1 MAVHSDH
8 WYRVASLKPRLSP
21 HVRLRRQALRGET
34 WFVLADDITGRSVR
48 LNRSAYAVAG
58 RFDGRLSVQQVWD
71 ALQALD
77 DEPATQDE
85 VIDLLVRLREAAL
98 LDFDRPA
105 DFATLLPHLDK
116 SRPQP
121 RFNPIAWRLRL
132 GNPAR
137 VLERLRPL
145 QQLLYSR
152 TSFVLWLGG
161 LAGLL
166 VLGVQHAPALWDHA
180 ARWMATPR
188 YALLAVLLYIPIK
201 LVHELSHGLAVRRWG
216 GHVHDAGITLMMGL
230 PVPYVNASAASSFA
244 EPRHRIAVSAAGIM
258 AELAIAAV
266 ALPLW
271 LWLEPGLARDVA
283 FVTLVVTTLSTLLF
297 NANPLQR
304 LDGYYIATDW
314 LELPNLGPR
323 SRAWWLDWL
332 RRRLLRLPDAEPMPL
347 AAGERGWLVA
357 YAPLSWLYSLVI
369 TAAAVLWLGH
379 VSLVLGAVAAVAL
392 AALLVLRPVWALI
405 GQLARSAQAQ
415 RRAGARL
422 RLAGGLAGALLIGV
436 LALPMPHYQLARGVV
451 WPADRA
457 QVRAESAGFVG
468 TLHRRDGDRVQA
480 GELIV
485 QLLNPQLQ
493 SDHSRQLARVSA
505 LESELFQALS
515 IDPAAAAKTRTELD
529 AAQSELAQRN
539 EKLAG
544 LAVRAQVAGRLALPA
559 TADLTDRY
567 IARGQLLGQVLTGE
581 PPTVRVALP
590 EDRAS
595 DLRERLQRISVR
607 LADTPSGTWSARLLR
622 DSVGAVPTLPNAA
635 LSERH
640 GGDVATDPQDPDDLR
655 TLRPVVLLDV
665 QLVDSG
671 SASRRLEA
679 TGPASGNSA
688 GERIGVRAWVRFDQG
703 RAPLALQFARWLQ
716 RQAAQRFNPQF

>member
-1 MAVHSDH
+1 M
-8 WYRVASLKPRLSP
+8 
-21 HVRLRRQALRGET
+21 
-34 WFVLADDITGRSVR
+34 
-48 LNRSAYAVAG
+48 
-58 RFDGRLSVQQVWD
+58 
-71 ALQALD
+71 
-77 DEPATQDE
+77 
-85 VIDLLVRLREAAL
+85 
-98 LDFDRPA
+98 
-105 DFATLLPHLDK
+105 
-116 SRPQP
+116 
-121 RFNPIAWRLRL
+121 
-132 GNPAR
+132 
-137 VLERLRPL
+137 
-145 QQLLYSR
+145 
-152 TSFVLWLGG
+152 LWLGG

-166 VLGVQHAPALWDHA
+166 ALGVQHAPALWDHA

-188 YALLAVLLYIPIK
+188 YALLAALLYIPIK

-230 PVPYVNASAASSFA
+230 PVPYVNASAASSFV
-244 EPRHRIAVSAAGIM
+244 EPRHRMAVSAAGIM

-283 FVTLVVTTLSTLLF
+283 FVTLVVTTVSTLLF

-347 AAGERGWLVA
+347 AAGERGWLIA
-357 YAPLSWLYSLVI
+357 YAPLSWLYTIAI

-379 VSLVLGAVAAVAL
+379 VSLVLGAVAAVVL

-422 RLAGGLAGALLIGV
+422 RLAGGLAAALLVGV
-436 LALPMPHYQLARGVV
+436 LVLPMPHYQLARGVV

-505 LESELFQALS
+505 LESELFQALAS
-515 IDPAAAAKTRTELD
+515 DPAAAAKTRTELD
-529 AAQSELAQRN
+529 AAQSELGQLDD
-539 EKLAG
+539 KLAG

-559 TADLTDRY
+559 TGDLTDRY
-567 IARGQLLGQVLTGE
+567 VAARTAARPGADRRAADGARRPARRPRQRPARAAAAHQRAARRHAFGHLVGTAAARQRRRGADAAERRAQRAPRRRCGHRSAGPRRPAHAATGGAARRAAGRFGPCAPTTGKREHRQRQCLRRAHRRSRLGALRPGARAACAAVRALAAAPGGAALQSAVLSRR
-581 PPTVRVALP
+581 P
-590 EDRAS
+590 
-595 DLRERLQRISVR
+595 
-607 LADTPSGTWSARLLR
+607 SAR
-622 DSVGAVPTLPNAA
+622 
-635 LSERH
+635 
-640 GGDVATDPQDPDDLR
+640 
-655 TLRPVVLLDV
+655 
-665 QLVDSG
+665 
-671 SASRRLEA
+671 
-679 TGPASGNSA
+679 
-688 GERIGVRAWVRFDQG
+688 
-703 RAPLALQFARWLQ
+703 
-716 RQAAQRFNPQF
+716 